1 MADEPQRHRIRIEC
15 PECGHS
21 QQEPA
26 MVVSTQCRNCRSGIS
41 VINGK
46 GLARQTTTARIA
58 KSPQEEPPET
68 PAKTLEPTAPAPPKP
83 SVREILLHFL
93 NPPAPPR
100 ELTCSACQHHFKVAG
115 DAQSSQCPK
124 CCSYLS
130 LLDHEIN
137 TLWDRSIKTCGNVT
151 IRKNGSFNAAS
162 LDCHNLTVMGSVH
175 CPIHCTGDLVIRSNA
190 KFNHPIHC
198 RRLLVEK
205 GSRVEFLS
213 SVIAESACI
222 NGNVRGQLT
231 CSGTVSL
238 EKRAQFHGLVRTTSL
253 VVKSGA
259 HHFGTVEIINGDSTP
274 ANETQSMPAN
284 R

>member
-21 QQEPA
+21 QMEPA

-41 VINGK
+41 VIDGK
-46 GLARQTTTARIA
+46 GVARQSPTARFA
-58 KSPQEEPPET
+58 KSPPQEIPESLGKPVAPVAPT
-68 PAKTLEPTAPAPPKP
+68 PLKP
-83 SVREILLHFL
+83 SIRELLLHFL
-93 NPPAPPR
+93 NPPSPPR
-100 ELTCSACQHHFKVAG
+100 ELSCPACHHEFKAAG

-137 TLWDRSIKTCGNVT
+137 TLWDRSIKTCGNVI
-151 IRKNGSFNAAS
+151 IRKNGNFNAAS
-162 LDCHNLTVMGSVH
+162 IECHHLSVLGSIH
-175 CPIHCTGDLVIRSNA
+175 CPIRCTGDLLIRTHA

-213 SVIAESACI
+213 SVTAESAHI

-231 CSGTVSL
+231 CSGSVSL
-238 EKRAQFHGLVRTTSL
+238 EKRAQFHGLVRTSSL

-259 HHFGTVEIINGDSTP
+259 NHFGTVEIINHDSTP
-274 ANETQSMPAN
+274 TSETTPS
-284 R
+284 RI